1 MPRSVL
7 ITGGNRGIGLG
18 IAQSMADSGHR
29 VAVTHRTGDAP
40 EGLFGVRCDVTD
52 TAQVDVAFT
61 EVEAE
66 QGPVDI
72 LIANAGMAR
81 DNLLALMTDEDFSV
95 VLDTNLTGVFR
106 VTRRA
111 IRSMAENR
119 FGRIVLISSVVATS
133 GSEGQVNYAAAKS
146 GMIGFARSLARAVGG
161 HGITVTGVAPGL
173 IETDI
178 SAAHA
183 DRCRAKAR
191 AGRPIP

>member
-72 LIANAGMAR
+72 LIANAGMVR
-81 DNLLALMTDEDFSV
+81 DNLLVLMTDEDFSV
-95 VLDTNLTGVFR
+95 V
-106 VTRRA
+106 
-111 IRSMAENR
+111 RSEEH
-119 FGRIVLISSVVATS
+119 TS
-133 GSEGQVNYAAAKS
+133 ELQS
-146 GMIGFARSLARAVGG
+146 
-161 HGITVTGVAPGL
+161 
-173 IETDI
+173 
-178 SAAHA
+178 
-183 DRCRAKAR
+183 
-191 AGRPIP
+191 

>member
-1 MPRSVL
+1 

-72 LIANAGMAR
+72 LIANARMVR
-81 DNLLALMTDEDFSV
+81 DNLLVLMTVEGFSV
-95 VLDTNLTGVFR
+95 VSDSNLSRCVAVAGRPFR
-106 VTRRA
+106 CRA
-111 IRSMAENR
+111 QSR
-119 FGRIVLISSVVATS
+119 FGRSILRSSVLATC
-133 GSEGQVNYAAAKS
+133 GPQGQANYAAAKC
-146 GMIGFARSLARAVGG
+146 GMIVFAPFLDREVGG
-161 HGITVTGVAPGL
+161 YGIT
-173 IETDI
+173 
-178 SAAHA
+178 
-183 DRCRAKAR
+183 
-191 AGRPIP
+191 